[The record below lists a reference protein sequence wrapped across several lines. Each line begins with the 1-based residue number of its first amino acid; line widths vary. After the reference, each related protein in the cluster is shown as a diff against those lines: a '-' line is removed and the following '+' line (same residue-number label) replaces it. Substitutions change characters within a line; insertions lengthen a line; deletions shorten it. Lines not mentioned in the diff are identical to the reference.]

1 MIFLNKKIITRFDQL
16 EKNLERIDQNIDYF
30 ISKNKLTLPSL
41 PKDPIKNF
49 MDGLFPRTKLLI
61 EPKIVGYSIAI
72 KYVDGKFNSVIN
84 KKGKDVSNKIKA
96 VKDVPK
102 QVNIRP
108 DFVVRGELFAPEEK
122 RHISKEITSN
132 FIRSTSYKQNP
143 KISFCAFQIINART
157 NQYESLIYCREM
169 GFTIPE
175 FIETNRTSQVETV
188 RQAWLSKK
196 LFSNYPTDGLVVKI
210 NSRKL
215 QIIREKSEGVYPY
228 WQIAIK

>member
-1 MIFLNKKIITRFDQL
+1 M
-16 EKNLERIDQNIDYF
+16 
-30 ISKNKLTLPSL
+30 
-41 PKDPIKNF
+41 
-49 MDGLFPRTKLLI
+49 
-61 EPKIVGYSIAI
+61 
-72 KYVDGKFNSVIN
+72 
-84 KKGKDVSNKIKA
+84 
-96 VKDVPK
+96 
-102 QVNIRP
+102 
-108 DFVVRGELFAPEEK
+108 VRGELFAPEEK